1 MISHIFYFLKGTV
14 LKLSILSN
22 RKLHVK
28 EILKLFFYFIL
39 ELNAC
44 LFILFN
50 IFKTLQVIIF
60 FKQIPVVYT
69 IQIPGYITQSYFNS
83 LYSRVDCREQIYS

>member
-14 LKLSILSN
+14 LKLNILSN
-22 RKLHVK
+22 RQLHVK
-28 EILKLFFYFIL
+28 EILKLSFYLIL
-39 ELNAC
+39 ELNVC
-44 LFILFN
+44 FFIFFN

-60 FKQIPVVYT
+60 LKQIPVVYT